1 MQSGS
6 AIIAQRTDSGTSND
20 GTTDGGAAGNESTDG
35 GTTNPRDMAEIRALA
50 DAAGYDVVG
59 EVTQTRVEDL
69 KYQFGRG
76 KAETLAERVKTSD
89 ARNVIFDNPL
99 SPQQTYELGELC
111 PDGTQIIDRYR
122 LVLEIF
128 SQQAGT
134 RRAKLQVELAQLQY
148 ELPRVQAEIRLEKEA
163 ANERRSRNGL
173 GEKEDRQVTD
183 IKDRI
188 DRIKSKLESL
198 SDVGDQRR
206 EKRREQGFDLV
217 ALAGY
222 TNAGK
227 STLLRRLADEMA
239 FDPDTHDDLH
249 ESAAAEDR
257 LFKTLETTTRRA
269 EIQGRRTLI
278 TDTVGFISDLPH
290 WLVESFETTL
300 TETYEADLVLLVAD
314 VSDPLPELRE
324 KLQTSLD
331 LLDGDAER
339 IGTVLNKA
347 DCVSAVELNERVSG
361 VSDLVPNPVVVSTT
375 ENDGIDALRE
385 RIVDELPAWETDRL
399 TLPNTSETMSLLSW
413 LYDHARVEAVW
424 YPSESEEV
432 VVEFAADPAIAER
445 ATVKADTISA

>member
-6 AIIAQRTDSGTSND
+6 AIIAQRTDD
-20 GTTDGGAAGNESTDG
+20 GTTDT
-35 GTTNPRDMAEIRALA
+35 AEIRALA
-50 DAAGYDVVG
+50 DAASYDVVG
-59 EVTQTRVEDL
+59 EVTQKRVEDST
-69 KYQFGRG
+69 YQFGRG
-76 KAETLAERVKTSD
+76 KAETLAERVEASD
-89 ARNVIFDNPL
+89 ARCIIFDNPL
-99 SPQQTYELGELC
+99 SPQQTYEIGELC
-111 PDGTQIIDRYR
+111 PDGTEIIDRYR

-134 RRAKLQVELAQLQY
+134 RRAKLQVELARLQY
-148 ELPRVQAEIRLEKEA
+148 ELPRVQAEIRLEKEV

-173 GEKEDRQVTD
+173 GEKEDRRITD

-188 DRIKSKLESL
+188 DRITSKLDSL
-198 SDVGDQRR
+198 SDVGNQRLK
-206 EKRREQGFDLV
+206 KRREQGFDLV

-227 STLLRRLADEMA
+227 STLLRRLADEM
-239 FDPDTHDDLH
+239 DIDTSRHDDFD
-249 ESAAAEDR
+249 ESAAIEDR

-269 EIQGRRTLI
+269 EIHGRKTLV

-324 KLQTSLD
+324 KLQTSHD
-331 LLDGDAER
+331 LLDGDTKR
-339 IGTVLNKA
+339 LVTVLNKA
-347 DCVSAVELNERVSG
+347 DRVSDDELDDRIAG
-361 VSDLVPNPVVVSTT
+361 VSDLAPTPVVVSTT
-375 ENDGIDALRE
+375 ENMGIDALRE
-385 RIVDELPAWETDRL
+385 RIVAELPDWETGQL

-424 YPSESEEV
+424 YPSEREEF
-432 VVEFAADPAIAER
+432 VVEFAADPTVAER
-445 ATVKADTISA
+445 ATAKADAISV